1 MKNDI
6 EISVGLPFLKCSS
19 NPSQTINV
27 KTNKK
32 SKTAVTKKIAS
43 EAFERIGIDPDIN
56 PDESYKNMYLTNIKS
71 TEEYLELIENRKQEI
86 DKQLKAHN
94 KKKTR
99 KDTVDTLALVV
110 KPAIECMIQLTEQE
124 QIQFLK
130 DSKKVIEDIFKQYIN
145 PNFKFE
151 AAVMHFDE
159 LSPHLHCLGMPLVVD
174 EKSGIEI
181 FNAKKFLSLS
191 HVTALNRNYSIK
203 MKELGWNVK
212 DFELYEDMT
221 PEEREEHKK
230 NKKNHGRDSLR
241 YKKEEKAKLE
251 QQLSNLSDLKNEAI
265 EKLTQKADVK
275 ELAINQLEQQLK
287 DDGTIKDELINKV
300 IRETPLEEFNQIE
313 NETKELF
320 KLDARAR
327 FENDEKLQ
335 LEAKKQ
341 AKKKLLEENLNK
353 MEFTSQDTINYY
365 KQLDS
370 FNDMLQKDNERL
382 LFKNNIFKKV
392 LKFVSS
398 FLPNAIQE
406 KVNKWIGI
414 NDMQEVEEQEITKD
428 IIQFM
433 KDSETDNLEES
444 EVL

>member
-1 MKNDI
+1 MMNNI

-56 PDESYKNMYLTNIKS
+56 PDESYKNMYLADIKS
-71 TEEYLELIENRKQEI
+71 TEEYLELIENKKQEI
-86 DKQLKAHN
+86 DKQLKVHN

-110 KPAIECMIQLTEQE
+110 KPAIECMMQLSEQE

-130 DSKKVIEDIFKQYIN
+130 DSRKVIEDIFKQYIN
-145 PNFKFE
+145 PNFKFD

-174 EKSGIEI
+174 DKTGIEI

-191 HVTALNRNYSIK
+191 HVTALNRNYSLK

-251 QQLSNLSDLKNEAI
+251 QQLNNLSDLKNEAV
-265 EKLTQKADVK
+265 EKLTQKDDVK
-275 ELAINQLEQQLK
+275 ELAMNKLEQQLK
-287 DDGTIKDELINKV
+287 DDGVIKDELIRKV
-300 IRETPLEEFNQIE
+300 VRETSLEEFKQIE
-313 NETKELF
+313 NDTKEQF
-320 KLDARAR
+320 KLEVRTR
-327 FENDEKLQ
+327 FENDENLQ

-341 AKKKLLEENLNK
+341 AKKKLLEDNLDK

-370 FNDMLQKDNERL
+370 YSNEL
-382 LFKNNIFKKV
+382 EETIDKLSFKNSIFKKI
-392 LKFVSS
+392 LKFVSN

-414 NDMQEVEEQEITKD
+414 NDMQEVEEQEITDD
-428 IIQFM
+428 IIQFIE
-433 KDSETDNLEES
+433 DSETDNIEES

>member
-56 PDESYKNMYLTNIKS
+56 PDESYKNMFLTDIKS

-110 KPAIECMIQLTEQE
+110 KPAIECMVQLKEQE

-130 DSKKVIEDIFKQYIN
+130 DSKKVIEDIFRQYIN

-159 LSPHLHCLGMPLVVD
+159 LSPHLHCLGMPLVID
-174 EKSGIEI
+174 EKTGIEI

-191 HVTALNRNYSIK
+191 HITALNRNYSLK

-221 PEEREEHKK
+221 EEEREEHKK

-251 QQLSNLSDLKNEAI
+251 QQLNNLADLKNEAV
-265 EKLTQKADVK
+265 EKLAQKNEVK
-275 ELAINQLEQQLK
+275 ELAMNKLEQQLK
-287 DDGTIKDELINKV
+287 DDGVIKDELIRKV
-300 IRETPLEEFNQIE
+300 VRETPLEEFKQIE
-313 NETKELF
+313 NDTKEQF
-320 KLDARAR
+320 KLEVRTR
-327 FENDEKLQ
+327 FENDENLQ
-335 LEAKKQ
+335 IEAKKQ
-341 AKKKLLEENLNK
+341 AKKKLLEDNLNK

-370 FNDMLQKDNERL
+370 YSSELERTVDKL
-382 LFKNNIFKKV
+382 SFKNSIFKKV
-392 LKFVSS
+392 LKFVSN
-398 FLPNAIQE
+398 FLPNTIQE
-406 KVNKWIGI
+406 KVNNWIGT
-414 NDMQEVEEQEITKD
+414 NDMQEVKEQEITED

-433 KDSETDNLEES
+433 EDTEAEDIEES

>member
-1 MKNDI
+1 MNEN
-6 EISVGLPFLKCSS
+6 EINVGLPFLKCSS
-19 NPSQTINV
+19 NPSQTVNV

-43 EAFERIGIDPDIN
+43 EAFERFGIDPDIN
-56 PDESYKNMYLTNIKS
+56 PDESYKNLYLTNIQS

-99 KDTVDTLALVV
+99 KDTVDTIALVV
-110 KPAIECMIQLTEQE
+110 KPAIESMVQLTEQE

-145 PNFKFE
+145 PNFKFD

-174 EKSGIEI
+174 EKTGIEI

-191 HVTALNRNYSIK
+191 HITALKRNYSLK

-212 DFELYEDMT
+212 DFKLYEHMT
-221 PEEREEHKK
+221 EEEKEEHKK
-230 NKKNHGRDSLR
+230 NK
-241 YKKEEKAKLE
+241 KKEEKAKLE
-251 QQLSNLSDLKNEAI
+251 QQLTNLSDLKNEAI
-265 EKLTQKADVK
+265 EKLTQKDDVK
-275 ELAINQLEQQLK
+275 ELAMNKLEQQLK
-287 DDGTIKDELINKV
+287 NDGAIKEKLISKALDKITN
-300 IRETPLEEFNQIE
+300 EEF
-313 NETKELF
+313 KEIQDEQKQLLKEEF
-320 KLDARAR
+320 QEK
-327 FENDEKLQ
+327 FENDKELQ
-335 LEAKKQ
+335 LEAKRQ
-341 AKKKLLEENLNK
+341 AKKKLLEDNLDK
-353 MEFTSQDTINYY
+353 MEFTNQDTINYY

-370 FNDMLQKDNERL
+370 YSNEL
-382 LFKNNIFKKV
+382 EKTVDKLSLKNNIFKKI

-406 KVNKWIGI
+406 KVNKWIGT
-414 NDMQEVEEQEITKD
+414 NDMHEVEEQEITDD
-428 IIQFM
+428 IIRFM
-433 KDSETDNLEES
+433 EDSETENIEES

>member
-19 NPSQTINV
+19 NPSQTVNV

-32 SKTAVTKKIAS
+32 AKTAVTKKIAS
-43 EAFERIGIDPDIN
+43 EAFERFGIDPDIN
-56 PDESYKNMYLTNIKS
+56 PDESYKNMYLTDIKS

-86 DKQLKAHN
+86 DKQLKSHN

-110 KPAIECMIQLTEQE
+110 KPAIECMVQLTEQK

-130 DSKKVIEDIFKQYIN
+130 DSKKVIEDIFRQYIN

-151 AAVMHFDE
+151 AAVIHFDE
-159 LSPHLHCLGMPLVVD
+159 ITPHLHCLGLPLVVD
-174 EKSGIEI
+174 EKTGIEI

-191 HVTALNRNYSIK
+191 HVTALNRNYSLK

-221 PEEREEHKK
+221 EEEKEEHKK
-230 NKKNHGRDSLR
+230 NKKNYGRDSLR
-241 YKKEEKAKLE
+241 YKKEEKLKLE
-251 QQLSNLSDLKNEAI
+251 QQLNNLADLKNEAV
-265 EKLTQKADVK
+265 ENLTKDDDVK
-275 ELAINQLEQQLK
+275 ELAMNKLEQQLK
-287 DDGTIKDELINKV
+287 NDGTIKEKLINKALDK
-300 IRETPLEEFNQIE
+300 ITDDEFREIQ
-313 NETKELF
+313 NEQKELLKAEF
-320 KLDARAR
+320 QEK
-327 FENDEKLQ
+327 FEDDEELQ
-335 LEAKKQ
+335 LEAKRK
-341 AKKKLLEENLNK
+341 AKKKLLEDNLEK

-370 FNDMLQKDNERL
+370 YSNELERTVNKL
-382 LFKNNIFKKV
+382 SFKNNIFKKV
-392 LKFVSS
+392 LKFVSN

-406 KVNKWIGI
+406 KVDKWLGI
-414 NDMQEVEEQEITKD
+414 NDMQEVEEQEITDD
-428 IIQFM
+428 IIQYM
-433 KDSETDNLEES
+433 EDSETDNMEES

>member
-1 MKNDI
+1 M
-6 EISVGLPFLKCSS
+6 
-19 NPSQTINV
+19 
-27 KTNKK
+27 
-32 SKTAVTKKIAS
+32 
-43 EAFERIGIDPDIN
+43 
-56 PDESYKNMYLTNIKS
+56 
-71 TEEYLELIENRKQEI
+71 
-86 DKQLKAHN
+86 KAHN

-110 KPAIECMIQLTEQE
+110 KPAIECMVQLTEQE

-130 DSKKVIEDIFKQYIN
+130 DSKKVIEDIFRQYIN
-145 PNFKFE
+145 PDFKFE

-159 LSPHLHCLGMPLVVD
+159 LSPHLHCLGLPLVVD
-174 EKSGIEI
+174 EKTGIEI

-191 HVTALNRNYSIK
+191 HVTALNRNYSLK

-221 PEEREEHKK
+221 EEEEHKK

-251 QQLSNLSDLKNEAI
+251 QQLSNLSDLKNEAV
-265 EKLTQKADVK
+265 ENLTKDDDVK
-275 ELAINQLEQQLK
+275 ELAMNKLEQQLK
-287 DDGTIKDELINKV
+287 NDGTIKEKLINKALDE
-300 IRETPLEEFNQIE
+300 ITDDEFRKIQSE
-313 NETKELF
+313 QKELLKAEF
-320 KLDARAR
+320 QEK
-327 FENDEKLQ
+327 FEDDEELQ

-341 AKKKLLEENLNK
+341 AKKKLLKDNLEK

-370 FNDMLQKDNERL
+370 YSNELERTVNKL
-382 LFKNNIFKKV
+382 SFKNNIFKKV
-392 LKFVSS
+392 LKFVSN

-414 NDMQEVEEQEITKD
+414 NDMQEVEEHEITDD

-433 KDSETDNLEES
+433 KDSETEDIEES

>member
-1 MKNDI
+1 MKNNL

-56 PDESYKNMYLTNIKS
+56 PDESYKNMYLTDIKS
-71 TEEYLELIENRKQEI
+71 TEEYLELIESKKQEI
-86 DKQLKAHN
+86 DKQLKEHN

-110 KPAIECMIQLTEQE
+110 KPAIECMVQLSEQE

-145 PNFKFE
+145 PNFKFD

-174 EKSGIEI
+174 EKTGIEI
-181 FNAKKFLSLS
+181 FNAKKFLSLNN
-191 HVTALNRNYSIK
+191 VTALNRNYSIK

-221 PEEREEHKK
+221 AEEREEHKK

-251 QQLSNLSDLKNEAI
+251 QQLSDLTDLKNEVV
-265 EKLTQKADVK
+265 EKLTKDEDVK
-275 ELAINQLEQQLK
+275 ELAMNKLEQQLK
-287 DDGTIKDELINKV
+287 DDGVIKDELIRKV
-300 IRETPLEEFNQIE
+300 VRETPLEEFKQIE
-313 NETKELF
+313 NDTKEQF
-320 KLDARAR
+320 KLEVRTR
-327 FENDEKLQ
+327 FENDENLQ
-335 LEAKKQ
+335 IEAKKQ
-341 AKKKLLEENLNK
+341 AKKKLLEDNLDK

-370 FNDMLQKDNERL
+370 YSSELERTIDKL
-382 LFKNNIFKKV
+382 SLKNNIFKKV
-392 LKFVSS
+392 LKFVSN
-398 FLPNAIQE
+398 FLPNVIQE

-414 NDMQEVEEQEITKD
+414 NDMKEVEEQEITDD
-428 IIQFM
+428 IIQYIET
-433 KDSETDNLEES
+433 SEQEDIEES

>member
-56 PDESYKNMYLTNIKS
+56 PDESYKNMYLTDIKS
-71 TEEYLELIENRKQEI
+71 IEEYLELIEDRKQEI

-110 KPAIECMIQLTEQE
+110 KPAIECMVQLTEQE
-124 QIQFLK
+124 QIQFLE
-130 DSKKVIEDIFKQYIN
+130 DSKKVIEDIFRQYIN

-151 AAVMHFDE
+151 AAVIHFDE
-159 LSPHLHCLGMPLVVD
+159 ITPHLHCLGMPLVVD
-174 EKSGIEI
+174 KKTEIEI
-181 FNAKKFLSLS
+181 FNAKKFLSLNNI
-191 HVTALNRNYSIK
+191 TALNRNYSIK

-241 YKKEEKAKLE
+241 YKKEEKLKLE
-251 QQLSNLSDLKNEAI
+251 QQLNNLSDLKNEAV
-265 EKLTQKADVK
+265 EKLIQKDDVK
-275 ELAINQLEQQLK
+275 ELAMNKLEQQLK
-287 DDGTIKDELINKV
+287 DNKVIKDELIRKV
-300 IRETPLEEFNQIE
+300 IRETPLEEFKQIE
-313 NETKELF
+313 NDTKEQF
-320 KLDARAR
+320 KLEVRTR
-327 FENDEKLQ
+327 FENDENLKI
-335 LEAKKQ
+335 EAKKQ
-341 AKKKLLEENLNK
+341 AKKKLLEDNLDK

-370 FNDMLQKDNERL
+370 YSNELERTVNKL
-382 LFKNNIFKKV
+382 SFKNSIFKKV
-392 LKFVSS
+392 LKFVSN
-398 FLPNAIQE
+398 FLPNTIQE
-406 KVNKWIGI
+406 KVNNWIGT

-428 IIQFM
+428 IIEYIET
-433 KDSETDNLEES
+433 SEQEDIEES

>member
-19 NPSQTINV
+19 NPSQTVNV

-43 EAFERIGIDPDIN
+43 EAFERFGIDPDIN
-56 PDESYKNMYLTNIKS
+56 PDESYKNIYLTDIQS

-86 DKQLKAHN
+86 DKQLKEHN

-110 KPAIECMIQLTEQE
+110 KPAIECMVQLTEQE

-145 PNFKFE
+145 PNFKFD
-151 AAVMHFDE
+151 AAVIHFDE
-159 LSPHLHCLGMPLVVD
+159 ITPHLHCLGMPLVVD
-174 EKSGIEI
+174 EKTGIEI

-191 HVTALNRNYSIK
+191 HITALNRNYSLK

-221 PEEREEHKK
+221 EEEKEEHKK

-251 QQLSNLSDLKNEAI
+251 QQLSNLADLKNEAV
-265 EKLTQKADVK
+265 ENLTKDNDVK
-275 ELAINQLEQQLK
+275 ELAMNKLEQQLK
-287 DDGTIKDELINKV
+287 NDGTIKEKLINKALDE
-300 IRETPLEEFNQIE
+300 ITDDEFRKIQSE
-313 NETKELF
+313 QKELLKAEF
-320 KLDARAR
+320 QEK
-327 FENDEKLQ
+327 FEDDEELQ

-341 AKKKLLEENLNK
+341 AKKKLLKDNLEK

-370 FNDMLQKDNERL
+370 YSNELERTVNKL
-382 LFKNNIFKKV
+382 SFKNNIFKKV
-392 LKFVSS
+392 LKFVSN

-414 NDMQEVEEQEITKD
+414 NDMQEVEEHEITDD

-433 KDSETDNLEES
+433 KDSETEDIEER